1 MAVHA
6 MNTRWLM
13 RCSPRPRSSVA
24 AILLAVVPAFPSLAQ
39 APELRMNVVYVC
51 TDGRSFKVFSCKS
64 PGPAAACDYQTYKN
78 GQANQRGEGWRGD
91 LSSLLPAKCHA
102 QTAAEAQ
109 ADPHRGEVPPRVA
122 AAPNPNG
129 ASANLRAI
137 NAAANAQVAA
147 AQPGAGGNPRAALTP
162 PPIAPPLG
170 NYPGTNSGARDAA
183 NAELARHWLKGPDG
197 WTSAQAAGVPGAP
210 DTFLRQYRDLTIE
223 NVEAQEIAE
232 ADRLNGIE
240 WVGRATFKPTS
251 GREAG
256 GSLDFVFGGL
266 GSGPQAYVQ
275 RQSGRWSQWIAFTP
289 GPMLFE
295 RVKGAWQFRWDGSY
309 LRGTLPGSQDFAAAG
324 VK

>member
-1 MAVHA
+1 
-6 MNTRWLM
+6 MNTQLLM
-13 RCSPRPRSSVA
+13 RWSRPAPSFVA
-24 AILLAVVPAFPSLAQ
+24 ATLLAVVSAFPLLAQ
-39 APELRMNVVYVC
+39 TPDLQMNVVYVC
-51 TDGRSFKVFSCKS
+51 TDGQSFKVFSCKS
-64 PGPAAACDYQTYKN
+64 PDPAAACDYQTYKN
-78 GQANQRGEGWRGD
+78 GQANQRGAGWRAD

-109 ADPHRGEVPPRVA
+109 ADPHRGEVAPRVA

-129 ASANLRAI
+129 ASANLRAV
-137 NAAANAQVAA
+137 NAAANAQAA
-147 AQPGAGGNPRAALTP
+147 ATQAAAGGYSRAAFAP
-162 PPIAPPLG
+162 PPTAPPLG
-170 NYPGTNSGARDAA
+170 SYPGTDSGARDAA
-183 NAELARHWLKGPDG
+183 TAELARHWLKGPDG
-197 WTSAQAAGVPGAP
+197 WTSAQVAGVPGAP
-210 DTFLRQYRDLTIE
+210 DNYLRQYRDLTIE
-223 NVEAQEIAE
+223 YVEAQEIAE
-232 ADRLNGIE
+232 ADRLNGVE

-289 GPMLFE
+289 GPMQFE
-295 RVKGAWQFRWDGSY
+295 KVKGAWQFRWDGSY